1 MKKLIITYMPY
12 FKDYKREFFI
22 AILGMIAVA
31 VGTAGTAHIIKP
43 VLDDVFIKKDAQML
57 LIIPF
62 MLIFVFALK
71 GIGRYIQAYYT
82 SYIGQDILRRLR
94 EELLFHITKLDMDF
108 FRKNHT
114 GTLLSRITNDIS
126 RIQGVVSE
134 IIPELIRD
142 TFTVIAL
149 SGYVIY
155 QNPKLAFYFLIVMPL
170 ALFPL
175 AKLSKKMRKYSK
187 LSQQSTADMTKRLEE
202 VFSNIEVIKSNSSQ
216 DFEINRFAKDNL
228 SVFKYIM
235 KQIRVNNLTSPIM
248 ELLGSIAIGLVIF
261 VGGKEVIDGKMSV
274 GGFFSFSAALF
285 MLYDPIKALS
295 KLYNKTQDAVM
306 ANERIREVFEVK
318 ADIKDGDIDL
328 NKKIENITLR
338 DIVLRYDEKVALENI
353 NISFKKG
360 MFYGVVGD
368 SGAGK
373 SSLVNLLV
381 RFYDASSGEV
391 AINNENIKNF
401 TLESLHKKIAYVTQ
415 NIFIFNDTVAE
426 NIAYGE
432 NVDKARVI
440 EALKK
445 AHAFEFVE
453 KLPNGIDTIL
463 AQRGVNLSGGQRQRI
478 ALARAI
484 YKNPDVLILDEA
496 TSALDNISEQK
507 IKDAVFELRNEMII
521 IAIAHRLSSI
531 QNADEIFYFKDGSM
545 ECSGTHEDLIKNCNG
560 YKKLS
565 KLSQK

>member
-31 VGTAGTAHIIKP
+31 AGTAGTAHIIKP

-71 GIGRYIQAYYT
+71 GIGKYIQAYYT

-216 DFEINRFAKDNL
+216 NFEINRFAKDNL

>member
-31 VGTAGTAHIIKP
+31 AGTAGTAHIIKP

-318 ADIKDGDIDL
+318 ADIKDGNIDL
-328 NKKIENITLR
+328 NKKIENITLK
-338 DIVLRYDEKVALENI
+338 DIVLRYDEKIALENI

>member
-31 VGTAGTAHIIKP
+31 AGTAGTAHIIKP

-318 ADIKDGDIDL
+318 ADIKDGNIDL

-545 ECSGTHEDLIKNCNG
+545 ECSGTHEDLIKNCDG

>member
-1 MKKLIITYMPY
+1 MKKLIITYLPY

-31 VGTAGTAHIIKP
+31 AGTAGTAHIIKP
-43 VLDDVFIKKDAQML
+43 VMDDVFIKKDAQML
-57 LIIPF
+57 LIVPF
-62 MLIFVFALK
+62 MLVFVFALK
-71 GIGRYIQAYYT
+71 GIGRYIQSYYT

-108 FRKNHT
+108 FRKNHS

-216 DFEINRFAKDNL
+216 NFEINRFAKDNL

-295 KLYNKTQDAVM
+295 KLYNKTQDAVT
-306 ANERIREVFEVK
+306 ANERIRELF
-318 ADIKDGDIDL
+318 DIKANIKSGDIDL
-328 NKKIENITLR
+328 DEKINS
-338 DIVLRYDEKVALENI
+338 IVLKDIILKYDEKVALKDI
-353 NISFKKG
+353 NISFEKG

-381 RFYDASSGEV
+381 RFYEASSGELL
-391 AINNENIKNF
+391 INNQNIKNF
-401 TLESLHKKIAYVTQ
+401 TLDSLHKKIAYVTQ
-415 NIFIFNDTVAE
+415 NIFIFNDTIAE

-432 NVDKARVI
+432 SIDRKRVI
-440 EALKK
+440 DALKK

-453 KLPNGIDTIL
+453 KLPEGIETVL
-463 AQRGVNLSGGQRQRI
+463 AQRGANLSGGQKQRI

-531 QNADEIFYFKDGSM
+531 QNADEIFYFANGSM
-545 ECSGTHEDLIKNCNG
+545 KCHGTHEELIKNCDG

-565 KLSQK
+565 KTIQK